1 MKKFLCLM
9 SVLILGISLFTTGC
23 TQEISEDSG
32 KINIVAVNFPQYDF
46 SREIAKDKA
55 NIKMLIQP
63 GGETHTYEPAPSDI
77 ISIET
82 SDVFLYIGGESDEW
96 VESILETLDTGNTQ
110 VIRLMDFV
118 DTLDEEKTEGMQSD
132 TDYDEDDEP
141 EKDEHIWTSP
151 KNAVKMVNAIS
162 EALCKADK
170 ENEKFY
176 KENTKSYIEK
186 LNGLDEKFR
195 DIVKTAR
202 RKELVFGDRF
212 PLIYFTKEYGLKCYA
227 AFPGCSD
234 ETEPSASTIAF
245 LIDKVN
251 SDHIPVVMKIELSNG
266 SVAETV
272 ASATDTSVE
281 TFYSCHNLSKE
292 QFDSGE
298 SYISM
303 MEHNTE
309 VLKKSLN

>member
-1 MKKFLCLM
+1 MKKFLSLM
-9 SVLILGISLFTTGC
+9 SVLILSVTLFLSGC
-23 TQEISEDSG
+23 EQDLPDDNG

-63 GGETHTYEPAPSDI
+63 GVETHTYEPTPGDI
-77 ISIET
+77 IDIEKA
-82 SDVFLYIGGESDEW
+82 DVFLYIGGESDEW
-96 VESILETLDTGNTQ
+96 IEGILETLNTENTHI
-110 VIRLMDFV
+110 VRLIDFV

-132 TDYDEDDEP
+132 TYEDSDEP

-162 EALCKADK
+162 DAVCSADK
-170 ENEKFY
+170 DNEEFY
-176 KENTKSYIEK
+176 KKNTKSYIDK
-186 LNGLDEKFR
+186 LNGLDKSFR
-195 DIVKTAR
+195 NITKTAKR
-202 RKELVFGDRF
+202 RELVFGDRF
-212 PLIYFTKEYGLKCYA
+212 PLIYFTKEYGLKSYA

-251 SDHIPVVMKIELSNG
+251 NDHIPVVMKIELSSG
-266 SVAETV
+266 AVAEAV
-272 ASATDTSVE
+272 ASATNTEVE

-292 QFDSGE
+292 QFEKGE
-298 SYISM
+298 NYISM
-303 MEHNTE
+303 MEHNAE
-309 VLKKSLN
+309 ALKKALN

>member
-23 TQEISEDSG
+23 TQEISEDNR

-141 EKDEHIWTSP
+141 EKDEQETLSTSP
-151 KNAVKMVNAIS
+151 IS
-162 EALCKADK
+162 IMRNTRELPPDLIRCYDEAAYALCKILK
-170 ENEKFY
+170 YE
-176 KENTKSYIEK
+176 
-186 LNGLDEKFR
+186 
-195 DIVKTAR
+195 
-202 RKELVFGDRF
+202 KEL
-212 PLIYFTKEYGLKCYA
+212 ITWK
-227 AFPGCSD
+227 
-234 ETEPSASTIAF
+234 
-245 LIDKVN
+245 
-251 SDHIPVVMKIELSNG
+251 
-266 SVAETV
+266 
-272 ASATDTSVE
+272 
-281 TFYSCHNLSKE
+281 
-292 QFDSGE
+292 
-298 SYISM
+298 
-303 MEHNTE
+303 
-309 VLKKSLN
+309 